1 MAALDEI
8 SSPQSQINAA
18 LKDAIAVL
26 GQTQTVSF
34 RRYRRVVLPIDGFV
48 FWLPV
53 GETTLDVVG
62 SLHYTQDVVQSQ
74 DETYGQ
80 ATVKFSTAQ
89 QVTEF
94 TAAPVNLIY
103 VANIQDAQDNTIFRY
118 AFRHQNGFYDAAG
131 IWHYFGQSI
140 PPAMLTQLLD
150 DPNSIQPDQA
160 VTSNSLALW
169 LPLNNYATPFYD
181 DFTLTGIP
189 FIEKSPTLFPAFLA
203 DPNETAP
210 YGTIHIPDNYPQSLQ
225 VSPYLDA
232 NRNSIQLGWDRV
244 TITLYGLQNNAAVDF
259 LNTVLQYSRQTN
271 NFGIMNMPIVQDVNR
286 TMPEIQARAMK
297 KQIEFEVSYYQTRV
311 DNVARQLIKQ
321 AQMTFLFK

>member
-1 MAALDEI
+1 MSALDEI
-8 SSPQSQINAA
+8 NSPQSQINSA

-26 GQTQTVSF
+26 GQAQIVSF
-34 RRYRRVVLPIDGFV
+34 RRYKRVVLPLDGFV
-48 FWLPV
+48 FWLPI
-53 GETTLDVVG
+53 GDTSLEVVG
-62 SLHYTQDVVQSQ
+62 SLHYSQDVIQSE

-103 VANIQDAQDNTIFRY
+103 IADIRDPQDNTIFRY

-131 IWHYFGQSI
+131 IWHYYGQSI

-150 DPNSIQPDQA
+150 DPKSIDQTQA
-160 VTSNSLALW
+160 VTSNSLSLW
-169 LPLNNYATPFYD
+169 LPLNNYSTPFYD
-181 DFTLTGIP
+181 DFTLMGVP
-189 FIEKSPTLFPAFLA
+189 FLEKAPILFPAFIA

-210 YGTIHIPDNYPQSLQ
+210 YGTIHIPDAFPQSLQ
-225 VSPYLDA
+225 VEPYLDA
-232 NRNSIQLGWDRV
+232 NRNSWQLGWDRV

-259 LNTVLQYSRQTN
+259 LNTVLQYSRLTN
-271 NFGIMNMPIVQDVNR
+271 NFGIMNMPIVRDANR

-297 KQIEFEVSYYQTRV
+297 KVIDFEVSYYQTRV
-311 DNVARQLIKQ
+311 DNVARQLIKK
-321 AQMTFLFK
+321 AQMAFLFK